1 MKLSFSLKAKAA
13 PAPPVGAAPSLR
25 APAAFGADDDEP
37 APGIAA
43 RADGAAS
50 ATLRAQAS
58 RAQRKRM
65 DAERRVDASVF
76 EYDEVY
82 DAMQAAKNTQAA
94 AKAVDAQ
101 ERKVRTCA
109 RALCAAP
116 PRADIGHSPSTSA
129 GC

>member
-13 PAPPVGAAPSLR
+13 PPPVGAAPSLR
-25 APAAFGADDDEP
+25 APAAFGADDDDTRDA
-37 APGIAA
+37 APGIA

-50 ATLRAQAS
+50 QTLRAQAS

-101 ERKVRTCA
+101 ERKVRA
-109 RALCAAP
+109 RA
-116 PRADIGHSPSTSA
+116 RAVRRPG
-129 GC
+129 